1 MTWTQDLSPSHPWLS
16 FLMAALPVLFIFWA
30 LILKRM
36 RGHHA
41 SLLTLAVAV
50 VIAVLFFRMPVSL
63 ALLSAL
69 HGMFYGLFPIGCIVV
84 AAMFLFNLTVRAGK
98 FAVIRQFMAG
108 ITPDRRL
115 QALLIAFAFGAF
127 LEGTAGFGAPVAITA
142 AMLTGLGFNP
152 LYAAGICLIA
162 NTAPVAFG
170 SIGIPIVVASQVS
183 GLPEDPIAMMVGRT
197 LPILAVVLP
206 LYLVVIM
213 SGWKRAMEAGP
224 AVLVAGMVF
233 AFFQWFTANHL
244 GPMLPDIIASLATII
259 ALLILFRFWK
269 PATIWRFPDER
280 EDVVQMD
287 AAVKRSDILRAMS
300 PFFLLVVIVLT
311 WGIRPVKELMDAAA
325 MWKIGFPGL
334 DGSILSPAGV
344 PLPQVFKLNILSASG
359 TAVFIAA
366 LLSTPWLGLRAPAVA
381 SVLRETVVQL
391 RNPLVTI
398 ASVLGFAYLV
408 NNSGM
413 SLTLASVI
421 AGSGAWFPLLSP
433 VIGWLG
439 VFITGSDTSS
449 NALFCKVQ
457 HDAAVATGMPPV
469 VAVGAN
475 VSGGVVGKM
484 ISPQSVAV
492 AAAAGGLPGRESD
505 LFRFTVLHSFLMLAV
520 ICLITLLQVWLAAWV
535 VPG

>member
-1 MTWTQDLSPSHPWLS
+1 MTWTQNLSPAAPWLS

-36 RGHHA
+36 RGHYA
-41 SLLTLAVAV
+41 SLLTLMVALLVAV
-50 VIAVLFFRMPVSL
+50 FFFGMPMPLAVLSV
-63 ALLSAL
+63 L
-69 HGMFYGLFPIGCIVV
+69 HGMFYGLFPIGWIVV

-98 FAVIRQFMAG
+98 FEVIRQFMAG

-127 LEGTAGFGAPVAITA
+127 LEGTAGFGAPVAISA
-142 AMLTGLGFNP
+142 ARRVGLGFNP
-152 LYAAGICLIA
+152 LYAAAICLIA

-183 GLPEDPIAMMVGRT
+183 GVPEDAIAMMVGRT
-197 LPILAVVLP
+197 LPLLAVVLP

-213 SGWKRAMEAGP
+213 SGWKRALEVGP
-224 AVLVAGMVF
+224 AVGIAGLVF
-233 AFFQWFTANHL
+233 AFFQWFTSNYL
-244 GPMLPDIIASLATII
+244 GPMLPDIVASLATII

-269 PATIWRFPDER
+269 PAAVWRFPDEPDSSTMVAGSVPR
-280 EDVVQMD
+280 AEL
-287 AAVKRSDILRAMS
+287 LRALS
-300 PFFLLVVIVLT
+300 PFLLLVLIVLT
-311 WGIRPVKELMDAAA
+311 WGIRPVKELMDGMA
-325 MWKIGFPGL
+325 MWKISFPGL
-334 DGSILSPAGV
+334 DGMIITPKGDALA
-344 PLPQVFKLNILSASG
+344 QVFKLNILSASG

-366 LLSTPWLGLRAPAVA
+366 LLSTPWLGVRPAAVGG
-381 SVLRETVVQL
+381 VLWDTLVQL
-391 RNPLVTI
+391 KNPLITI
-398 ASVLGFAYLV
+398 SSVLGFAYLV

-413 SLTLASVI
+413 SLTMASVI
-421 AGSGAWFPLLSP
+421 AGSGAWFALLSP

-449 NALFCKVQ
+449 NALFGKVQ
-457 HDAAVATGMPPV
+457 HDAALATGMPPV

-492 AAAAGGLPGRESD
+492 AAAAGGLPGREAD